1 MFETALDADVA
12 GLHILQVLNAT
23 FNPDV
28 GGHGMNCRHVK
39 RGGQADR
46 LRKFRDAGIDHSVK
60 RLAPPVTGWNAKPWY
75 GAGAIHELRC
85 FLLERHAVH
94 QIGSAL
100 LGRQARILIRQIRRL
115 LSDSRGRKQ

>member
-60 RLAPPVTGWNAKPWY
+60 RLAPPVVGWNANPWM
-75 GAGAIHELRC
+75 ARAPFTSCDAFSSSVMRC
-85 FLLERHAVH
+85 TRSAARCSGDKL
-94 QIGSAL
+94 GS
-100 LGRQARILIRQIRRL
+100 
-115 LSDSRGRKQ
+115 